1 MLPYKCDVCDTYF
14 KYKRQCDEHVI
25 TCSLADKRLRERR
38 ENIDLKDDAIPNP
51 RVMYELLKIA
61 LSKCAALE
69 QEVEHLK
76 KTAYKERKRIDVM
89 DYLHNHVQGVGEYNA
104 FMDGLRDIRKEHLDA
119 VFNGNIVDGVIALV
133 QGASGTEH
141 QGASGTEHQG
151 FGKAEHQGFGK
162 AAGGTPFVS
171 FSHKPGQIY
180 TYIEQDDAPPRW
192 AQLVDNGDTVSISK
206 MFDVLANR
214 FINAYT
220 AWSKTVP
227 ELNED
232 TEESQNKKI
241 VLTKK
246 IWAMYLSDD
255 FKYQKFKS
263 WLYNHVKRDAKSIV
277 EYEF

>member
-89 DYLHNHVQGVGEYNA
+89 DYLHNHVKGVREYNA

-133 QGASGTEH
+133 QGASGGTESTE
-141 QGASGTEHQG
+141 GAS
-151 FGKAEHQGFGK
+151 
-162 AAGGTPFVS
+162 GTPFVS

>member
-1 MLPYKCDVCDTYF
+1 MLSYKCDVCDTHF

-25 TCSLADKRLRERR
+25 TCSLANKRLKERR
-38 ENIDLKDDAIPNP
+38 ENIDLTDDAIPNP
-51 RVMYELLKIA
+51 RLMYELLKIA
-61 LSKCAALE
+61 LSKCAKLE
-69 QEVEHLK
+69 QEVEQLK
-76 KTAYKERKRIDVM
+76 KTAYKERKRIDVI
-89 DYLHNHVQGVGEYNA
+89 DYLHSHVKGVGEYNT

-119 VFNGNIVDGVIALV
+119 VFNGNIVDGIIALV
-133 QGASGTEH
+133 QGFE
-141 QGASGTEHQG
+141 
-151 FGKAEHQGFGK
+151 KAEHK
-162 AAGGTPFVS
+162 CADETDSLPFVS

-180 TYIEQDDAPPRW
+180 AYVEQEDAPPQW
-192 AQLVDNGDTVSISK
+192 VQFVENSKVDISINK
-206 MFDVLANR
+206 MFDILANR
-214 FINAYT
+214 FISAFT
-220 AWSKTVP
+220 AWAKTVP

-246 IWAMYLSDD
+246 VWAMHLSDD